1 MMVNQ
6 LQKISGL
13 VLIFSLLTGCGVS
26 EAEIKN
32 VISDTRIETEEPISI
47 NLDAYTSEKLNSIL
61 EAKAKSLFF
70 DKGQMID
77 LISAKFLGTP
87 YRANML
93 QGSENITEQ
102 LVIDFRGLDCFT
114 YLDYVEALRKST
126 SQQAF
131 VRNLIQTRYHDGDV
145 DFLKRKHFFTD
156 WAHSKTHALADDIT
170 ARISSNTVSVEKRL
184 NEKSDGQTYLPGLPV
199 VERSITYIPSDL
211 VDDKV
216 VSHLRTGDYIGV
228 YTKLP
233 GLDVTHVGIFIMT
246 DKGPVLRNASS
257 RKENEKVVD
266 SPFFEYVARTPG
278 IVVFRAKN

>member
-1 MMVNQ
+1 MK
-6 LQKISGL
+6 KIS
-13 VLIFSLLTGCGVS
+13 VLILSSAMLAGFGVS
-26 EAEIKN
+26 GAEIKN
-32 VISDTRIETEEPISI
+32 GRSVTQVETGEPVLS
-47 NLDAYTSEKLNSIL
+47 NLDVYTSKKLNSIW
-61 EAKAKSLFF
+61 EAKARGLFF

-77 LISAKFLGTP
+77 FISEKFLGTP
-87 YRANML
+87 YRADML

-126 SQQAF
+126 SQQTF
-131 VRNLIQTRYHDGDV
+131 VRNLIRTRYHDGDV

-156 WAHSKTHALADDIT
+156 WAYSKMATLADDIT
-170 ARISSNTVSVEKRL
+170 AQVSTNTERVEKRL

-199 VERSITYIPSDL
+199 VKRSITYIPSNF

-216 VSHLRTGDYIGV
+216 VSHLRVGDYIGI
-228 YTKLP
+228 YAKLP

-246 DKGPVLRNASS
+246 SNGPVLRNASS
-257 RKENEKVVD
+257 KKENEKVVD

-278 IVVFRAKN
+278 IVVFRAKD